1 MAIKKGAFDLYT
13 QERQLPNKKTV
24 ATNKNNHF
32 FDDVNKTLIG
42 SDLPQRQLTI
52 TDANFIDEI
61 NVGANKTHSDIISNG
76 SQTVHNG
83 FTSDS
88 LELGSQMNKTDGEAN
103 NRVIYGSQMVH
114 NGLTSDSL
122 ELSSPMNQT
131 GGEQNDRA
139 INGSQA
145 VHNGFTCGSL
155 ELSSQMNRRDGE
167 ANNRVIYGSQMV
179 HNGLTSDSL
188 ELSSQMN
195 QADGEP
201 NDRLINGSQTVHNG
215 FTSETLELSSE
226 MNQADG
232 EPNDRVINGSQTVH
246 NGFTSHTIDPLNS
259 QVKQTE
265 TIPTELNASM
275 EKLPKISFSRLV
287 GNQREIII
295 ALYKNMKIN
304 KSDATGELTLES
316 ISKLAGVNQKS
327 LKNTLFRLSNAGLI
341 FRSDQKIG
349 RGGWV
354 KYKVNPHI
362 IREIQEKEFFR
373 Y

>member
-61 NVGANKTHSDIISNG
+61 NVGANKTHSDIIS
-76 SQTVHNG
+76 
-83 FTSDS
+83 
-88 LELGSQMNKTDGEAN
+88 
-103 NRVIYGSQMVH
+103 
-114 NGLTSDSL
+114 
-122 ELSSPMNQT
+122 
-131 GGEQNDRA
+131 
-139 INGSQA
+139 
-145 VHNGFTCGSL
+145 
-155 ELSSQMNRRDGE
+155 
-167 ANNRVIYGSQMV
+167 
-179 HNGLTSDSL
+179 
-188 ELSSQMN
+188 
-195 QADGEP
+195 
-201 NDRLINGSQTVHNG
+201 
-215 FTSETLELSSE
+215 
-226 MNQADG
+226 
-232 EPNDRVINGSQTVH
+232 NGSQTVH

>member
-88 LELGSQMNKTDGEAN
+88 LEL
-103 NRVIYGSQMVH
+103 
-114 NGLTSDSL
+114 
-122 ELSSPMNQT
+122 SSPMNQT
-131 GGEQNDRA
+131 GGEQNDRV
-139 INGSQA
+139 INGSHA

-155 ELSSQMNRRDGE
+155 ELSSQMNRKDGE